1 MRKGTTGRV
10 PHLAPVAAAMALA
23 ALSAAGCGHAPGVS
37 NGSVSACY
45 RAIPVGR
52 QAIHDG
58 AAKLIGV
65 HRIPVDQVRSHLPR
79 SAQDQLAAENDTAV
93 CEMSFRGDFKPGQ
106 VEMAATGASGRY
118 ALVLVSSKKL
128 HLVDS
133 IVLENLPRAFGGR
146 TV

>member
-1 MRKGTTGRV
+1 MRQRTSGGRTCAALV
-10 PHLAPVAAAMALA
+10 VVAAALA
-23 ALSAAGCGHAPGVS
+23 MLPPLGCGSAPGVS

-52 QAIHDG
+52 RALHEK

-65 HRIPVDQVRSHLPR
+65 HRIPVDEVRSHLPPG
-79 SAQDQLAAENDTAV
+79 AQNQLATENDTAV

-106 VEMAATGASGRY
+106 VDMAAADTSGRY

-128 HLVDS
+128 HLVGS
-133 IVLENLPRAFGGR
+133 VVLQRLPRALGGR

>member
-1 MRKGTTGRV
+1 MV
-10 PHLAPVAAAMALA
+10 LVAALALA
-23 ALSAAGCGHAPGVS
+23 AGCASTPGVS

-52 QAIHDG
+52 QALHERG
-58 AAKLIGV
+58 AHLIGV
-65 HRIPVDQVRSHLPR
+65 HRIPVDEVRSHLPL

-93 CEMSFRGDFKPGQ
+93 CEMTFRGDFRSGQ
-106 VEMAATGASGRY
+106 VDMAAAGATGRY

-128 HLVDS
+128 HLVGAV
-133 IVLENLPRAFGGR
+133 VLQRLPEAFGGR